1 MGCNTNGYQSNHHLL
16 NMSPSLPE
24 YYDKLILKQPWRV
37 LLVITLV
44 CIVSGWYATDFKLD
58 ASAETL
64 VLEHDESLQYYRSIR
79 ARYGADDYLI
89 VTYTPKYDL
98 FDAAAL
104 ADLDQLRSE
113 LETMERVES
122 ITSLLDVPLI
132 SSPPVTLAEL
142 DEEIRTL
149 KSPATD
155 IELARHEFV
164 SSHLYRNLIISTD
177 GQTTAL
183 QVNFKR
189 DETYYRLLDQRDRL
203 REMRLTTG
211 LSDKEAD
218 ELDRLSRE
226 FNEYRAS
233 MLKQQDGDIAIV
245 RALMDKHRGNAT
257 LYLGGVP
264 MIVADSI
271 EFIRHDLV
279 TFGAGVLCFII
290 FILAI
295 AFHRL
300 RWILLP
306 IATCFA
312 TALIMIGFLGL
323 IDWPVTVVSS
333 NFISLLLIL
342 TLSFA
347 IHLIVRYRELHA
359 ANHDADMFSLV
370 QQTIRSKAMPCF
382 YTATTTMVAFGSL
395 LFSGIRPVIDFGWM
409 MAIGTVVAFI
419 LTFTLFPA
427 LLMLLKPGHYSKTRN
442 LTALITTFIAHL
454 IKRHRATVPVVFIVI
469 TIWGIVGISML
480 TVENRFIDY
489 FKESTEIY
497 RGMELI
503 DRKLGGTTPLDVIID
518 APADFF
524 EPDEEAAGGETDDE
538 VFKDDFDEEFEGSA
552 GFTASSYW
560 FNTYKL
566 EEAGR
571 IHDYLDGLTETGK
584 VLSISTVIRMLDILN
599 EGKPV
604 DDFFLAILYKRM
616 PDGFREALFSPYL
629 SEDGHQLRFSI
640 RVFESD
646 PSLKREEL
654 LQKIQHHLT
663 GEMGL
668 QKEQVHV
675 TGMLVLYNNM
685 LQSLFSS
692 QIQTLGAVFLAI
704 MLMFVVSFRSLKLAA
719 IAIVP
724 NLVAAILVLGLMGW
738 LNIPLD
744 IMTITIAAIVIGIAV
759 DDAIHYVH
767 RFKKEFRRDCG
778 YWTSVER
785 CHDSIGR
792 AMYYTSI
799 TITLG
804 FIILALSNFIP
815 TIYFGL
821 LTGFSMLVAMI
832 ANLTLLP
839 IMIVWFRPM
848 GPCEIPE
855 PAEDLQA
862 PG

>member
-1 MGCNTNGYQSNHHLL
+1 ML
-16 NMSPSLPE
+16 PSLPE
-24 YYDKLILKQPWRV
+24 YYDKLVLKNPWPV
-37 LLVITLV
+37 LLIIILV

-64 VLEHDESLQYYRSIR
+64 VLENDASLQYYRSIR
-79 ARYGADDYLI
+79 ARYGADDFLI
-89 VTYTPKYDL
+89 ITYTPHDDL
-98 FDAAAL
+98 FSAAVL

-132 SSPPVTLAEL
+132 SSPPVTLADL

-149 KSPATD
+149 KSPETD
-155 IELARHEFV
+155 IEMARHEFV
-164 SSHLYRNLIISTD
+164 TSPLYRNLIISPD

-183 QVNFKR
+183 LVNFRR
-189 DETYYRLLDQRDRL
+189 DENYYRLLNQRDRL
-203 REMRLTTG
+203 RELQLTTG
-211 LSDKEAD
+211 LSDSEAD
-218 ELDRLSRE
+218 ELDRISHE

-233 MLKQQDGDIAIV
+233 MLEQQDKDIAIV
-245 RALMDKHRGNAT
+245 RALMDKHRGDAT

-306 IATCFA
+306 MVTCFA

-342 TLSFA
+342 TLSFT

-359 ANHDADMFSLV
+359 ADPEADMFSLA
-370 QQTIRSKAMPCF
+370 QQTIHSKAMPCF

-409 MAIGTVVAFI
+409 MAVGTIVAFI

-427 LLMLLKPGHYSKTRN
+427 LLMLLEPGHYQKTRN
-442 LTALITTFIAHL
+442 LTALFTALIAHL
-454 IKRHRATVPVVFIVI
+454 IEHYRITVPVVFIVI
-469 TIWGIVGISML
+469 TIWGIMGIGKL

-518 APADFF
+518 APADVP
-524 EPDEEAAGGETDDE
+524 EPDGKDSGKETADELFMDDL
-538 VFKDDFDEEFEGSA
+538 DEEFEGSA
-552 GFTASSYW
+552 GFTATSYW
-560 FNTYKL
+560 FNTYRL
-566 EEAGR
+566 EEADR

-584 VLSISTVIRMLDILN
+584 VLSISTAMHMLDTLN

-629 SEDGHQLRFSI
+629 SEDGNQLRFSI

-646 PSLKREEL
+646 SSLKRGEL

-663 GEMGL
+663 DEMGL

-685 LQSLFSS
+685 LQSLFHS
-692 QIQTLGAVFLAI
+692 QVQTLGVVFLAI
-704 MLMFVVSFRSLKLAA
+704 MLMFVVSFRSFKLAG
-719 IAIVP
+719 IAIIP
-724 NLVAAILVLGLMGW
+724 NMVSAILVLGLMGW

-778 YWTSVER
+778 YWASVKR
-785 CHDSIGR
+785 CHESIGL

-799 TITLG
+799 IIALG
-804 FIILALSNFIP
+804 FLILALSNFVP

-821 LTGFSMLVAMI
+821 LTGFSMLVAMV

-839 IMIVWFRPM
+839 ILLVWFRPM
-848 GPCEIPE
+848 GPCEAHE
-855 PAEDLQA
+855 PVADLQT

>member
-1 MGCNTNGYQSNHHLL
+1 MMHF
-16 NMSPSLPE
+16 LPV
-24 YYDKLILKQPWRV
+24 YYDKLVLKQPWRV
-37 LLVITLV
+37 LLIIALV
-44 CIVSGWYATDFKLD
+44 GIVSCYYATNFRLD
-58 ASAETL
+58 ASADSL
-64 VLEHDESLQYYRSIR
+64 ILENDESLHYYRSIR
-79 ARYGADDYLI
+79 ARYGSDDSLI
-89 VTYTPKYDL
+89 VTYTPKHDL
-98 FDAAAL
+98 FGAAVL
-104 ADLDQLRSE
+104 ADLEQLRSE
-113 LETMERVES
+113 LATMDRVES

-132 SSPPVTLAEL
+132 SSPPVTLSEL
-142 DEEIRTL
+142 SKGIRTL
-149 KSPATD
+149 KSPETD
-155 IELARHEFV
+155 IDLARHEFV
-164 SSHLYRNLIISTD
+164 SSPLYRNLVISPD

-189 DETYYRLLDQRDRL
+189 DETYYQLLNQRDRL
-203 REMRLTTG
+203 REMRLTTD
-211 LSDKEAD
+211 LSDGEAG
-218 ELDRLSRE
+218 ELDRLSSE
-226 FNEYRAS
+226 FNDYRAG
-233 MLKQQDGDIAIV
+233 MLEQQDRDIATV
-245 RALMDKHRGNAT
+245 RSLMDKHRGNAT

-271 EFIRHDLV
+271 MFIRHDLV
-279 TFGAGVLCFII
+279 TFGASVLCFII
-290 FILAI
+290 VILAI

-300 RWILLP
+300 RWIVLP
-306 IATCFA
+306 IVTCFS
-312 TALIMIGFLGL
+312 TALIMIGLLGL

-342 TLSFA
+342 TLSFT
-347 IHLIVRYRELHA
+347 IHLMVRYREIHA
-359 ANHDADMFSLV
+359 ADHEIDMFSLV
-370 QQTIRSKAMPCF
+370 QQTIHSKAMPCF
-382 YTATTTMVAFGSL
+382 YTASTTMVAFGSL
-395 LFSGIRPVIDFGWM
+395 LFSDIRPVIDFGWM
-409 MAIGTVVAFI
+409 MAIGTVVAFA

-427 LLMLLKPGHYSKTRN
+427 LLMLLKPGRYSKTRN
-442 LTALITTFIAHL
+442 LTALITSFIAHL
-454 IKRHRATVPVVFIVI
+454 IEHHRVTVPVVFIVI
-469 TIWGIVGISML
+469 TIWGIFGISML
-480 TVENRFIDY
+480 SVENRFIDY

-518 APADFF
+518 APTEFF
-524 EPDEEAAGGETDDE
+524 QPDEEVDDE
-538 VFKDDFDEEFEGSA
+538 EAVDELFMDDFDEEFEGSA

-560 FNTYKL
+560 FNTSQL
-566 EEAGR
+566 EEAAR
-571 IHDYLDGLTETGK
+571 IHDYLDGLAETGK
-584 VLSISTVIRMLDILN
+584 VLSISTAMHMLDTLN
-599 EGKPV
+599 EGKPL
-604 DDFFLAILYKRM
+604 DNFFLAIFYKRL
-616 PDGFREALFSPYL
+616 PEEFREALFSPYL
-629 SEDGHQLRFSI
+629 SEDGHQLRYSI

-663 GEMGL
+663 NEMGL
-668 QKEQVHV
+668 KKEQVHV

-685 LQSLFSS
+685 LQSLFHS
-692 QIQTLGAVFLAI
+692 QIQTVGAVFLAI
-704 MLMFVVSFRSLKLAA
+704 MMMFVVSFRSLKLAS

-738 LNIPLD
+738 MNIPLD

-778 YWTSVER
+778 YWSSVER

-821 LTGFSMLVAMI
+821 LTGISMLVAMI

-839 IMIVWFRPM
+839 ILLVWFKPM
-848 GPCEIPE
+848 GACEPPG
-855 PAEDLQA
+855 PAENFQA

>member
-1 MGCNTNGYQSNHHLL
+1 MLPT
-16 NMSPSLPE
+16 LPE
-24 YYDKLILKQPWRV
+24 CYDKLVLKTPWLV
-37 LLVITLV
+37 LLIITLV
-44 CIVSGWYATDFKLD
+44 CIVSGYYASSFKLD
-58 ASAETL
+58 ASADSL
-64 VLEHDESLQYYRSIR
+64 VLENDESLHYYRSIR
-79 ARYGADDYLI
+79 ARYGSDDSLI
-89 VTYTPKYDL
+89 ITYTPNDDL
-98 FDAAAL
+98 FSSGVL

-113 LETMERVES
+113 LETMDRVES
-122 ITSLLDVPLI
+122 IVSLLDVPLI
-132 SSPPVTLAEL
+132 SSPPVTLADL
-142 DEEIRTL
+142 SKEIRTL
-149 KSPATD
+149 QSPQTYID
-155 IELARHEFV
+155 LARQEFI
-164 SSHLYRNLIISTD
+164 SSPLYRNLVISPD

-189 DETYYRLLDQRDRL
+189 DETYYRLLNQRDRL
-203 REMRLTTG
+203 REIKLTTG
-211 LSDKEAD
+211 LPKKETD
-218 ELDRLSRE
+218 ELERISRK
-226 FNEYRAS
+226 FNAYRAS
-233 MLKQQDGDIAIV
+233 MLEQQDRDIAIV
-245 RALMDKHRGNAT
+245 RSLMDKHRSNAA

-271 EFIRHDLV
+271 DYIRHDLV

-300 RWILLP
+300 RWIILP
-306 IATCFA
+306 MVTCFA
-312 TALIMIGFLGL
+312 TALIMIGLLGL

-342 TLSFA
+342 TLSFT

-359 ANHDADMFSLV
+359 AEHEIDMFSLV

-409 MAIGTVVAFI
+409 MAIGTMVAFI

-427 LLMLLKPGHYSKTRN
+427 LLMLLKPGHYSRARN
-442 LTALITTFIAHL
+442 LTALITAFIAHL
-454 IKRHRATVPVVFIVI
+454 IENHRVTVPVVFVVI
-469 TIWGIVGISML
+469 TVWGVIGIGML

-518 APADFF
+518 APDDFF
-524 EPDEEAAGGETDDE
+524 QPDEDTDDE
-538 VFKDDFDEEFEGSA
+538 LFMDDFDREFEGSA
-552 GFTASSYW
+552 GFTATSYW
-560 FNTYKL
+560 FNTYQL
-566 EEAGR
+566 EQAGL
-571 IHDYLDGLTETGK
+571 IHNYLDGLPETGK
-584 VLSISTVIRMLDILN
+584 VLSISTAMHMLDTLN

-604 DDFFLAILYKRM
+604 DNFFLSIFYKRI
-616 PDGFREALFSPYL
+616 PDEFRESLLSPYL
-629 SEDGHQLRFSI
+629 SEDGHQLRYSI

-646 PSLKREEL
+646 PSLRREEL
-654 LQKIQHHLT
+654 LQKIQYHLT
-663 GEMGL
+663 NEIGL
-668 QKEQVHV
+668 DKEQVHV

-685 LQSLFSS
+685 LQSLFHS

-704 MLMFVVSFRSLKLAA
+704 MLMFVISFRSLKLAG

-724 NLVAAILVLGLMGW
+724 NLIAAILVLGLMGW

-767 RFKKEFRRDCG
+767 RFKNEFRKDCS
-778 YWTSVER
+778 YWASVER
-785 CHDSIGR
+785 SHDSIGR

-799 TITLG
+799 TVTLG
-804 FIILALSNFIP
+804 FIILALSNFVP

-839 IMIVWFRPM
+839 IMLVWFKPM

-855 PAEDLQA
+855 TQTAS
-862 PG
+862 

>member
-1 MGCNTNGYQSNHHLL
+1 MPS
-16 NMSPSLPE
+16 SLPE
-24 YYDKLILKQPWRV
+24 YYDKLVLKKPRLV
-37 LLVITLV
+37 LLIITLV
-44 CIVSGWYATDFKLD
+44 CIISVFYATDFKLD
-58 ASAETL
+58 ASAESL
-64 VLEHDESLQYYRSIR
+64 VLENDESLQYYRSIR
-79 ARYGADDYLI
+79 ARYGADDSLI

-113 LETMERVES
+113 LETMDRVES

-142 DEEIRTL
+142 NDEIRTL
-149 KSPATD
+149 KSPETD
-155 IELARHEFV
+155 IELARQEFV
-164 SSHLYRNLIISTD
+164 SSPLYRNLIISPD

-183 QVNFKR
+183 QVNFKH
-189 DETYYRLLDQRDRL
+189 DETYYRLLNQRDRL
-203 REMRLTTG
+203 REMRQTTG
-211 LSDKEAD
+211 LSDKEDA
-218 ELDRLSRE
+218 ELDRISRE
-226 FNEYRAS
+226 FNDYRAG
-233 MLKQQDGDIAIV
+233 MLEQQDKDIAIV
-245 RALMDKHRGNAT
+245 RALMDKHRSNAT

-279 TFGAGVLCFII
+279 TFGAGVLCFLV

-295 AFHRL
+295 AFHKL

-306 IATCFA
+306 MVTCFA

-323 IDWPVTVVSS
+323 VDWPVTVVSS
-333 NFISLLLIL
+333 NFISLILII
-342 TLSFA
+342 TLSLT
-347 IHLIVRYRELHA
+347 IHLIVRFRELHA
-359 ANHDADMFSLV
+359 ENNDKDMFCLV
-370 QQTIRSKAMPCF
+370 QQTVHSKAMPCF

-395 LFSGIRPVIDFGWM
+395 LFSDIRPVIDFGWM
-409 MAIGTVVAFI
+409 MAIGTGVAFI
-419 LTFTLFPA
+419 LAFTLFPA
-427 LLMLLKPGHYSKTRN
+427 LLVLLEPGHHSKTRN
-442 LTALITTFIAHL
+442 LSALITAFIAHL
-454 IKRHRATVPVVFIVI
+454 IEKHRVTVPVVFIVL
-469 TIWGIVGISML
+469 TIWGILGISML
-480 TVENRFIDY
+480 TVENSFLDY
-489 FKESTEIY
+489 YKESTEIY

-524 EPDEEAAGGETDDE
+524 QPDEESADDE
-538 VFKDDFDEEFEGSA
+538 LFMDDFDEEFEGSA

-560 FNTYKL
+560 YNTYKL

-584 VLSISTVIRMLDILN
+584 VLSISTAMRMLDTLN

-629 SEDGHQLRFSI
+629 SEDGNQLRYGI

-654 LQKIQHHLT
+654 LQKIQHHLIN
-663 GEMGL
+663 EMGL
-668 QKEQVHV
+668 EKEQVHV

-685 LQSLFSS
+685 LQSLFHS

-704 MLMFVVSFRSLKLAA
+704 MLMFFVSFRSLKMAV
-719 IAIVP
+719 IAIIP
-724 NLVAAILVLGLMGW
+724 NLVAATLVLGLMGW

-759 DDAIHYVH
+759 DNAIHYVH
-767 RFKKEFRRDCG
+767 RFKREFRRDCG
-778 YWTSVER
+778 YWTSVQR

-804 FIILALSNFIP
+804 FIILALSNFVP

-821 LTGFSMLVAMI
+821 LTGFSMLVALI

-839 IMIVWFRPM
+839 VLLVWFRPM
-848 GPCEIPE
+848 GACETPD
-855 PAEDLQA
+855 PAEDLQT